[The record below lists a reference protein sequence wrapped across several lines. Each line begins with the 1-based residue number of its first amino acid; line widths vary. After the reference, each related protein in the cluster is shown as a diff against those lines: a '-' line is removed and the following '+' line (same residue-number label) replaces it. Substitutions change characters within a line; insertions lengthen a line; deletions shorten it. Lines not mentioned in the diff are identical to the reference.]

1 MCKLLALSIWGSGA
15 LPCGTSYSLAQC
27 GDTRVSDLGFS
38 AGDAE
43 LAEQLGAHPAAGL
56 VQLKGARQELDKNRK
71 AGAGAAQ
78 SWGGLP

>member
-1 MCKLLALSIWGSGA
+1 MALSIWGSGA
-15 LPCGTSYSLAQC
+15 LPCGTSYSLAQR

-43 LAEQLGAHPAAGL
+43 LAEQPGAHPAAGL
-56 VQLKGARQELDKNRK
+56 VQRKGALGKNRK

-78 SWGGLP
+78 SWGDSLNLL